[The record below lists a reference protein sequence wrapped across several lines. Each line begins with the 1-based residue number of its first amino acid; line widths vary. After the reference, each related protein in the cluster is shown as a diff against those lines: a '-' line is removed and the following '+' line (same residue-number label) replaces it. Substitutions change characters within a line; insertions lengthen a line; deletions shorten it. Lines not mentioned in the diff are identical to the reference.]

1 MCDTACELKA
11 KACFCNMFLFTT
23 RTAWNSTNQPSF
35 HVSENLLARFKPGNN
50 LKLVLFHHM

>member
-23 RTAWNSTNQPSF
+23 RTAYSTNQPSF